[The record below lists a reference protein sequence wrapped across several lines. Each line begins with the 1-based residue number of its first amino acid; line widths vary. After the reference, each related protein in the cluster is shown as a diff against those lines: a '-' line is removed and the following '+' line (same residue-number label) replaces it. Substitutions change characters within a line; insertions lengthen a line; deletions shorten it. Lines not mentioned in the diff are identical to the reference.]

1 MYLYQLTIK
10 QERMNIFQIT
20 NNVVTFSPQALVL
33 EPFREIWD
41 SDISKDKV
49 MAVKELSYVYYM
61 ADDRSDYQYILDEDE
76 RSKEISHMLGLGD
89 NWIVP
94 TYIPIAIEF
103 YKETSKTT
111 STMLLRSTRGVIQ
124 KISHLFDTVDLGE
137 RDKMNKPVFDLNKI
151 TGAVEKVPK
160 LIKALAE
167 VEKEIIKEL
176 AMKAQ
181 SGNKEMGLFEDGQL

>member
-1 MYLYQLTIK
+1 
-10 QERMNIFQIT
+10 
-20 NNVVTFSPQALVL
+20 
-33 EPFREIWD
+33 
-41 SDISKDKV
+41 
-49 MAVKELSYVYYM
+49 
-61 ADDRSDYQYILDEDE
+61 
-76 RSKEISHMLGLGD
+76 
-89 NWIVP
+89 
-94 TYIPIAIEF
+94 
-103 YKETSKTT
+103 
-111 STMLLRSTRGVIQ
+111 MLLRSTRGVIQ